1 MMKAPEGTVLA
12 GRLACRQ
19 EREMY
24 VAYYT
29 QPHTMEGA
37 ITLGSIAMAFIN
49 GHPERRTQFIAMM
62 KAGLEDALL
71 EMSGGVNHAHWSGE
85 YQAAADDL
93 EGGAGEH

>member
-1 MMKAPEGTVLA
+1 
-12 GRLACRQ
+12 
-19 EREMY
+19 MY

-37 ITLGSIAMAFIN
+37 ITLGSIAMAFIAD
-49 GHPERRTQFIAMM
+49 HPERRTQFIAMM

-93 EGGAGEH
+93 EGGAGGH